1 MNRRNVFQES
11 IKIRLA
17 RVLAIYVLLDLFA
30 SERAKIVHPD
40 VFLAIL
46 ANSKVVLSLLSFA
59 QLVPTVL

>member
-30 SERAKIVHPD
+30 SERAKIVHLD
-40 VFLAIL
+40 VSLAIL
-46 ANSKVVLSLLSFA
+46 ANSRVVLSLRSYA